1 MLNLIIYAIDN
12 NQKMCYTLAIKIN
25 KGNKIGNTMR
35 NISKRYHKNRKNV
48 CFALPI
54 EWISELHS
62 LSLKY
67 GVSFSDVA
75 RYAIQSFLKDLKD
88 AHK

>member
-1 MLNLIIYAIDN
+1 MLYFSYQ
-12 NQKMCYTLAIKIN
+12 NQERNKKEIK
-25 KGNKIGNTMR
+25 KGKTMR
-35 NISKRYHKNRKNV
+35 NIPKRYHKNRKNV

-54 EWISELHS
+54 NYIQELQNISQ
-62 LSLKY
+62 KY

-75 RYAIQSFLKDLKD
+75 RYAIQFFLKDLKN

>member
-1 MLNLIIYAIDN
+1 MFAIDN
-12 NQKMCYTLAIKIN
+12 NQKMCYTLAIKI
-25 KGNKIGNTMR
+25 KKGNTMR
-35 NISKRYHKNRKNV
+35 NIPKRYHKNRKNV

-54 EWISELHS
+54 EWINELHS

-75 RYAIQSFLKDLKD
+75 RYAIQFFLEDLKN
-88 AHK
+88 A

>member
-1 MLNLIIYAIDN
+1 MFAIDN
-12 NQKMCYTLAIKIN
+12 NQKMCYTLLIKI
-25 KGNKIGNTMR
+25 KKVNTMR
-35 NISKRYHKNRKNV
+35 NIPKRYHKNRKNV

-54 EWISELHS
+54 NYIDELHNIS
-62 LSLKY
+62 QKY

-75 RYAIQSFLKDLKD
+75 RYAIQFFLKDVKN

>member
-1 MLNLIIYAIDN
+1 
-12 NQKMCYTLAIKIN
+12 MCYTLFIKNN
-25 KGNKIGNTMR
+25 KGNKLENKIGNTMR
-35 NISKRYHKNRKNV
+35 NIPKRYHKNRKNV

-54 EWISELHS
+54 EWINELHS
-62 LSLKY
+62 LSLKH

-75 RYAIQSFLKDLKD
+75 RYAIQFFLKDLKN

>member
-1 MLNLIIYAIDN
+1 MLYYIHQ
-12 NQKMCYTLAIKIN
+12 NQER
-25 KGNKIGNTMR
+25 NKIENKKGNTMR
-35 NISKRYHKNRKNV
+35 NIPKRYHKNRKNV

-54 EWISELHS
+54 EWINELHS
-62 LSLKY
+62 LSLKH

-75 RYAIQSFLKDLKD
+75 RYAIQFFLKDIKD

>member
-1 MLNLIIYAIDN
+1 
-12 NQKMCYTLAIKIN
+12 
-25 KGNKIGNTMR
+25 MR
-35 NISKRYHKNRKNV
+35 NIPKRYHKNRKNV

-54 EWISELHS
+54 NYIKQLQNISQ
-62 LSLKY
+62 KY

-75 RYAIQSFLKDLKD
+75 RYAIKFFLKDLNN